1 MNKKHTRE
9 VKIPFDLP
17 RMAALGIAE
26 VRHSEKSVR
35 RRIDYLSNCV
45 EQNMVPDKKGKKLDG
60 GWLSV
65 PVPDGLNDHM
75 ADLASGIEFVRDC
88 LRKGDLQA
96 AIQRMEGIEM
106 LVQSMLD
113 QLDTERLKS
122 KKGKVTADEREVVTE
137 LNRQLISQFV
147 VPAER
152 YRKIAARLDGRFPGY
167 SRDGD
172 QTPYKAER
180 VSYIIDGP
188 RGARR
193 KKKRRTRACP
203 RISQSNLS
211 NN

>member
-45 EQNMVPDKKGKKLDG
+45 EHNLVPDKKGKKLDR

-137 LNRQLISQFV
+137 LNRQLISEFV

-152 YRKIAARLDGRFPGY
+152 YRKIVARLDGQFPGY
-167 SRDGD
+167 NRKGD
-172 QTPYKAER
+172 KVPYSAER
-180 VSYIIDGP
+180 VSYIIGGR
-188 RGARR
+188 RG